1 LSQLVA
7 GPKGAKN
14 RGGGKVVRLIQIRL
28 ATPSFEKIGSACQDN
43 LQQVRTAA
51 SSSWNAINLSLPRTT
66 KRFSVST
73 HLARKDTCPA
83 KIMADE
89 VAALGMSINS
99 GAQFALADIGS
110 GIVPIGTVFAGI
122 NNTSA
127 NPIARTFSNL
137 SDGVKLLSL

>member
-1 LSQLVA
+1 
-7 GPKGAKN
+7 
-14 RGGGKVVRLIQIRL
+14 
-28 ATPSFEKIGSACQDN
+28 
-43 LQQVRTAA
+43 
-51 SSSWNAINLSLPRTT
+51 
-66 KRFSVST
+66 
-73 HLARKDTCPA
+73 
-83 KIMADE
+83 MADE

-110 GIVPIGTVFAGI
+110 GIVPIGTVFAVI